1 MDDTGL
7 EMDEDS
13 LFWEEVKVI
22 VERLERRKEEEMD
35 DLRAVDDWKR
45 RVKVRRSVD
54 SLGVFSEVIVHPLM
68 ERRHRKVC
76 EGTVMGSCCR
86 LVFCWLTE
94 FVQ

>member
-1 MDDTGL
+1 MHDEGT

-45 RVKVRRSVD
+45 RVEVRSSVD
-54 SLGVFSEVIVHPLM
+54 PLGIFSEAIVHPLM

-76 EGTVMGSCCR
+76 EGNVMGSCCR
-86 LVFCWLTE
+86 LVFLLAD
-94 FVQ
+94 